1 MAFWKKNRQ
10 ETKNMPVH
18 DKSLN
23 PVLHVMKTLKDYHSE
38 LVQKEGAGPDRPV
51 LRACSLGG

>member
-1 MAFWKKNRQ
+1 MAFWKKNRR

-23 PVLHVMKTLKDYHSE
+23 PVLHVMKTLKNYHSE
-38 LVQKEGAGPDRPV
+38 LVQKEVD
-51 LRACSLGG
+51 SLW